1 MFGIVS
7 SSGKGGLFTFVVGVM
22 RYLVYAWNVL
32 LMGLMIEIRGSIYVT
47 DIFRYYTVNTRPRV
61 NLQ

>member
-1 MFGIVS
+1 
-7 SSGKGGLFTFVVGVM
+7 M

-32 LMGLMIEIRGSIYVT
+32 LMGLMIEIGGSIYVT